1 MQTETPKTEIENQ
14 AIVIDLNSAEGRVT
28 EGKALLVLW
37 TGIEAKLQKEFK
49 KSCKAESFD
58 RRLGA
63 LLLRLK
69 DGDSAA
75 KLDSKILREHSLS
88 SIAKQRRSE
97 ACWLENNISSE
108 AAQKILKGSKK
119 GFTSITAFKKA
130 VVDSIE
136 DAKKTPKGSDG
147 PTLDQKTTEGG
158 KQEETTEGGIL
169 AEELLPTLEL
179 ENLTTN
185 EVVKAISMAFSEEK
199 VLEIAKGLTLLINKV
214 EPQLEKVA

>member
-1 MQTETPKTEIENQ
+1 MQTEIQKTEVETQ

-136 DAKKTPKGSDG
+136 DAKKTPEGSDG
-147 PTLDQKTTEGG
+147 PTLDQEETTEGG
-158 KQEETTEGGIL
+158 KQEETTEGGTSL
-169 AEELLPTLEL
+169 KS
-179 ENLTTN
+179 LTTE
-185 EVVKAISMAFSEEK
+185 EVVLAISMAFSEEK

>member
-1 MQTETPKTEIENQ
+1 MQTEIQKTEVETQ

-75 KLDSKILREHSLS
+75 KLDGKVLREHSLS
-88 SIAKQRRSE
+88 SIDKRRRSE
-97 ACWLENNISSE
+97 AVWLEKNIDSE
-108 AAQKILKGSKK
+108 AAKAVLKKSKR
-119 GFTSITAFKKA
+119 GFTSITAFMKA
-130 VVDSIE
+130 VSTSIE
-136 DAKKTPKGSDG
+136 DAKDTPKGSDG

-158 KQEETTEGGIL
+158 KQEETTEGGTSL
-169 AEELLPTLEL
+169 KS
-179 ENLTTN
+179 LTTE
-185 EVVKAISMAFSEEK
+185 EVVLAISMAFSEEK

>member
-1 MQTETPKTEIENQ
+1 MQTEIPKTEIENQ

-37 TGIEAKLQKEFK
+37 NKIEAKLQKEFK

-97 ACWLENNISSE
+97 ACWLE
-108 AAQKILKGSKK
+108 KR
-119 GFTSITAFKKA
+119 A
-130 VVDSIE
+130 VLASIE
-136 DAKKTPKGSDG
+136 DAKKTPEGSDG
-147 PTLDQKTTEGG
+147 PTLDQEETTEGG
-158 KQEETTEGGIL
+158 KQEETTEGGTSL
-169 AEELLPTLEL
+169 KS
-179 ENLTTN
+179 LTTE
-185 EVVKAISMAFSEEK
+185 EVVLAISMAFSEEK

-214 EPQLEKVA
+214 EPQLQKVA

>member
-1 MQTETPKTEIENQ
+1 MQTEIQKTEVETQ

-37 TGIEAKLQKEFK
+37 NKIEAKLQKEFK
-49 KSCKAESFD
+49 KSCKAASFD

-136 DAKKTPKGSDG
+136 DAKDTPKGSDG
-147 PTLDQKTTEGG
+147 PTLDQEETTEGG
-158 KQEETTEGGIL
+158 KQEETTEGGTSL
-169 AEELLPTLEL
+169 KS
-179 ENLTTN
+179 LTTE
-185 EVVKAISMAFSEEK
+185 EVVLAISMAFSEEK

>member
-1 MQTETPKTEIENQ
+1 MQTEIQKTEIENQ

-147 PTLDQKTTEGG
+147 PTLDQEETTEGG
-158 KQEETTEGGIL
+158 KQEETTEGGTSL
-169 AEELLPTLEL
+169 KS
-179 ENLTTN
+179 LTTE
-185 EVVKAISMAFSEEK
+185 EVVLAISMAFSEEK

-214 EPQLEKVA
+214 EPQLQKVA